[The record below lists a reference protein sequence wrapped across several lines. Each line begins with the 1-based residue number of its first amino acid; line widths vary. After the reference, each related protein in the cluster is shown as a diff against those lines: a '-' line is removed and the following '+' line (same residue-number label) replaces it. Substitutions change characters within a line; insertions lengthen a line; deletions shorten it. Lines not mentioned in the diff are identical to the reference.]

1 MMKIHV
7 EKEREPYSPGGISLQ
22 TLLDSEVLMLLFFLR
37 EEGIL
42 LPFETEQEEGRDDEE
57 KKRGL

>member
-1 MMKIHV
+1 MGLI

-22 TLLDSEVLMLLFFLR
+22 TLLDSELLLLLFFLR

-42 LPFETEQEEGRDDEE
+42 LPCETERLE
-57 KKRGL
+57 KKEKIN